1 MRFWLPAILAVVFFG
16 IGGAVSAQE
25 NERPRQLTNDESNFY
40 EDRVQM
46 ELAPQSPF
54 TEEIREGLQALKPRI
69 GIEISLA
76 IPVSEEAFTEEGR
89 LQIYNILRSVSTME
103 GLEYYSASDEEM
115 QVFYHESYALDGP
128 DGDTRVPDPVVD
140 AIPAESEI
148 WAFQRD
154 GSFGRN
160 VQHLQ
165 YTARDD
171 SFLVSIENETTM
183 VYTIVPMVRPG
194 NLRTFLLVRPAP
206 EQGELTFYGNLAVRV
221 PAMFGMQDRARNSF
235 YNRIVALHDWFSEEL
250 RTHQLLR

>member
-1 MRFWLPAILAVVFFG
+1 
-16 IGGAVSAQE
+16 
-25 NERPRQLTNDESNFY
+25 
-40 EDRVQM
+40 M
-46 ELAPQSPF
+46 ELVPQSPF
-54 TEEIREGLQALKPRI
+54 TAEIREGLQALKPRI

-76 IPVSEEAFTEEGR
+76 SPVTEEAFTEEGR

-103 GLEYYSASDEEM
+103 RLEYYSASDEEM
-115 QVFYHESYALDGP
+115 QVFYHESYVVEGP

-165 YTARDD
+165 YTAREDA
-171 SFLVSIENETTM
+171 FLVSIENETTM
-183 VYTIVPMVRPG
+183 VYTIVPLVRPG
-194 NLRTFLLVRPAP
+194 NLRTFLLVRPTP

-221 PAMFGMQDRARNSF
+221 PAMFGMQERARSSF